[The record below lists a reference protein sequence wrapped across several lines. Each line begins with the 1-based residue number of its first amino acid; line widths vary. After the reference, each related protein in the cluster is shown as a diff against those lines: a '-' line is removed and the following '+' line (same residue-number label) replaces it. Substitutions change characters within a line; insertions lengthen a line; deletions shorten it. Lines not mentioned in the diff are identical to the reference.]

1 MGSQAESQ
9 MSRDIRAAV
18 ESIGGDGFKN
28 YGCIYSKA
36 GVPDLTLIYN
46 GRVVLCEV
54 KDDPPTTLQ
63 GRPKKLQRQRMIN
76 WIKAGGESCCLRCVE
91 DVIHM
96 YTDPDAV
103 IIDREVWYPDKKA
116 VYQRYRYINTGEKWL
131 EYIIIT
137 KKEA

>member
-1 MGSQAESQ
+1 MGAQAESK

-18 ESIGGDGFKN
+18 AAIGGDGFKN

-36 GVPDLTLIYN
+36 GVPDLTLIYK

-76 WIKAGGESCCLRCVE
+76 WIAAGGESCCIRCVE
-91 DVIHM
+91 DAIHM
-96 YTDPDAV
+96 YTDPNAMIV
-103 IIDREVWYPDKKA
+103 DREVWYPHKRE
-116 VYQRYRYINTGEKWL
+116 VYSHYKYINTDAKWI
-131 EYIIIT
+131 EYIEIT